1 MATNRPRVPS
11 GPSGLPLVGNT
22 LALSRDV
29 LGFYERLHGEYGDV
43 ARYEVA
49 GDEGYMVAHPDLV
62 EQVLVTDDDAFV
74 KGDLLQDTL
83 SGALGEGMLL
93 AEGEDWRAQRTTAQP
108 AFYRDRV
115 AAYGGTMVEHAERVA
130 DGWGDGGVVDIHPVA
145 GELTL
150 RILADTLFGLDI
162 AGRESAVRATADAM
176 QTRVDPSS
184 LVAFLPDW
192 VPAPRIRAYRRAV
205 DDARDLV
212 DDLVAERRREGPT
225 GDDLLS
231 VLVAAADAGGMDD
244 ATLRDNMLT
253 FLFAG
258 HETSALG
265 LTYALF
271 CLGHAPE
278 AQVRL
283 HEELDAVDGPLTPD
297 DVEDMDVLDRTVR
310 EALRL
315 YPPVYTHFREPV
327 RDVRVGDHLVPEGTV
342 VSLPQWVVHRDGRW
356 YDDPE
361 TFAPE
366 RWTDWDGPEYAY
378 FPFSGGPRH
387 CIGMRF
393 AELEL
398 RLVLGTL
405 LRERRVESLTD
416 RPLALT
422 AAANAAPAE
431 PVELRIH
438 ERETADE

>member
-1 MATNRPRVPS
+1 VRRCGARRTVQSVGDGADAVRPR
-11 GPSGLPLVGNT
+11 
-22 LALSRDV
+22 
-29 LGFYERLHGEYGDV
+29 
-43 ARYEVA
+43 EV
-49 GDEGYMVAHPDLV
+49 V
-62 EQVLVTDDDAFV
+62 VTDV
-74 KGDLLQDTL
+74 
-83 SGALGEGMLL
+83 
-93 AEGEDWRAQRTTAQP
+93 
-108 AFYRDRV
+108 
-115 AAYGGTMVEHAERVA
+115 
-130 DGWGDGGVVDIHPVA
+130 
-145 GELTL
+145 
-150 RILADTLFGLDI
+150 
-162 AGRESAVRATADAM
+162 
-176 QTRVDPSS
+176 
-184 LVAFLPDW
+184 
-192 VPAPRIRAYRRAV
+192 
-205 DDARDLV
+205 
-212 DDLVAERRREGPT
+212 ERRRERPT

-244 ATLRDNMLT
+244 TTLRDNMLT
-253 FLFAG
+253 FPFAG

-278 AQVRL
+278 AQARL

-297 DVEDMDVLDRTVR
+297 DVEGMGVLDRTVR

-327 RDVRVGDHLVPEGTV
+327 RDVRVGDYLLPEGAV

-361 TFAPE
+361 TFAPG

-393 AELEL
+393 AGLEL

-438 ERETADE
+438 ERETGDE